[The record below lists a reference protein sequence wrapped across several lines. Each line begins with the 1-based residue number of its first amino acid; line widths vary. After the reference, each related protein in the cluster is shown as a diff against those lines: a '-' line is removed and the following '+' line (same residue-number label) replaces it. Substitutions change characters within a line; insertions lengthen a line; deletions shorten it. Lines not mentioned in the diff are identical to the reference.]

1 MYGLIIENRYKYG
14 IIMIESIANIGFI
27 HSVQGGMFM
36 KRRVSLVILTGCLA
50 CGIALSMSLS
60 AAGTDVGRMEAYRR
74 SISQRYNLN
83 AVEMEELDWS
93 KGYIEVINDSSPN
106 SEARQKELEKKQK
119 ALEESKDIVT
129 PQAADD
135 AEDDAESMGSDGS
148 DLKYIYS
155 ADDPKIKKVME
166 EIASEAAA
174 ATEPPTTLS
183 PELEAKKKKLEAK
196 MAEQPYQDEHM
207 FETSEEYYYR
217 TMTTTKCALAIVNE
231 KLGTNHK
238 IPGIYTT
245 HEEDTIKDCIKVYK
259 QGGLR
264 DDEKYFL
271 KRYILDGAFAIPDDQ
286 PELVDVLEI
295 NLDGVETSAE

>member
-1 MYGLIIENRYKYG
+1 
-14 IIMIESIANIGFI
+14 
-27 HSVQGGMFM
+27 M

-60 AAGTDVGRMEAYRR
+60 AAGTDGGRMEAYRR

-93 KGYIEVINDSSPN
+93 KGYIEGGNISSPN

-271 KRYILDGAFAIPDDQ
+271 KRYILAGAFAIPDDE
-286 PELVDVLEI
+286 PEHVDVLEI
-295 NLDGVETSAE
+295 NLDDVETSAE